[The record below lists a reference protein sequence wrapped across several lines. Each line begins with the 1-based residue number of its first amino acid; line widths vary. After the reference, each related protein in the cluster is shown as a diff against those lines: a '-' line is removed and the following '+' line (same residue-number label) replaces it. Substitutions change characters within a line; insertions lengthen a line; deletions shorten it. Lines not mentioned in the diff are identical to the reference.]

1 MPAGILER
9 RGAVRFPIDQEV
21 RCKLFNG
28 KTIEAGARRT
38 LNLSSSGVLFTTGQ
52 RLAPGDRVE
61 LSVNWPAQLDY
72 KHPLKLVAGGRVV
85 RVTAEAA
92 AIVIDRYEFR
102 TQGAHGLNSH

>member
-1 MPAGILER
+1 MPEPVVER

-21 RCKLFNG
+21 RYKVYNG
-28 KTIEAGARRT
+28 KTVETGGGRT
-38 LNLSSSGVLFTTGQ
+38 LNLSSSGVLFTTG
-52 RLAPGDRVE
+52 RCLAPGDRVE
-61 LSVNWPAQLDY
+61 VSVNWPAQLDY

-92 AIVIDRYEFR
+92 AIIIDRYEFR